1 MSAQLAVLELSAL
14 LRSGATSQAAL
25 KQFQSELLSSF
36 QKLQFDF
43 IWETARASGGNLAL
57 SLDRLAEVFDTAQK
71 QNGELKLAFASPKAT
86 ANLVL
91 FLPVFALLFSE
102 LLGIKS
108 LTAALHTSLGALVI
122 GIGLVLLIIARLV
135 SLRML
140 DKAKPRETDPGAF
153 LDAVVI
159 GLSAGLSSSAAS
171 KLAQN
176 LFAICFSKPVEKESL
191 SQLADAVA
199 ISERSGIALTG
210 ILSARAD
217 ALRHRLWNKK
227 RAELSKLSISLLLP
241 LGLAALPAF
250 VFLAVVPMGIG
261 LFRA

>member
-108 LTAALHTSLGALVI
+108 LTAALQTSLGALVI

-153 LDAVVI
+153 LDAV
-159 GLSAGLSSSAAS
+159 AG
-171 KLAQN
+171 
-176 LFAICFSKPVEKESL
+176 
-191 SQLADAVA
+191 
-199 ISERSGIALTG
+199 
-210 ILSARAD
+210 
-217 ALRHRLWNKK
+217 
-227 RAELSKLSISLLLP
+227 
-241 LGLAALPAF
+241 
-250 VFLAVVPMGIG
+250 
-261 LFRA
+261 